1 MDKSKR
7 MKKSCGVIETS
18 QRRGLQGGRGLQG
31 DYSKTAFTKENKR

>member
-18 QRRGLQGGRGLQG
+18 QRRGLQG